1 MSMIDIEPTKAMIE
15 AGVNEL
21 LELSPEIADAY
32 NCGDLSRESLLDY
45 VVFTYQ
51 AMVSKAAEG

>member
-1 MSMIDIEPTKAMIE
+1 MSMINIEPTKAMIE

-21 LELSPEIADAY
+21 LDLSPEIADAY
-32 NCGDLSRESLLDY
+32 NCGDLPRESLLDY

-51 AMVSKAAEG
+51 AMVSKANEG

>member
-1 MSMIDIEPTKAMIE
+1 MVE

-21 LELSPEIADAY
+21 LDLSPEIADAY
-32 NCGDLSRESLLDY
+32 NCGDLPRESLLDY

>member
-1 MSMIDIEPTKAMIE
+1 MTKVSIEPTKAMVE

-21 LELSPEIADAY
+21 LDLSPEIADAY

-51 AMVSKAAEG
+51 AMISKASEG

>member
-1 MSMIDIEPTKAMIE
+1 MIKVDIEPTNAMVE

-21 LELSPEIADAY
+21 LDLSPEIAEAY

-51 AMVSKAAEG
+51 AMVIKASEG